1 LAAERAVVL
10 SGKLARLEP
19 TPYLAAWNRA
29 GRDLMLPR
37 LSGGVFVSE
46 LLAAGDVYADANL
59 KVRRSGGV
67 LALQIEPF
75 SAGQP
80 GT

>member
-1 LAAERAVVL
+1 
-10 SGKLARLEP
+10 
-19 TPYLAAWNRA
+19 
-29 GRDLMLPR
+29 
-37 LSGGVFVSE
+37 
-46 LLAAGDVYADANL
+46 VYADANL